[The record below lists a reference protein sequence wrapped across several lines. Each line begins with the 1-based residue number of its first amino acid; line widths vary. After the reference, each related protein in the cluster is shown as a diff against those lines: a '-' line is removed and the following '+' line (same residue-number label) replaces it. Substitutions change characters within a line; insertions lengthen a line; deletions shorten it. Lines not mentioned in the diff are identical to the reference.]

1 MSMDISDFYQTFF
14 DEADELLADM
24 EQHLLVLQPEAP
36 DAEQLNAIFRAAHS
50 IKGGAGTFGFSVLQ
64 ETTHLMENLLD
75 EARRGEMQL
84 NTDIINLFLE
94 TKDIMQ
100 EQLDAYKQSQ
110 EPDAASFDYICQ
122 ALRQLALEAKG
133 ETPSAVTRLSVVA
146 KSEPQDEQSRNQL
159 PRRIILSRLKA
170 GEVDLLEEELGHLT
184 TLTDVV
190 KGVDSLSA
198 ILPGDIAED
207 DITAVLCFVIEA
219 DQITFETVEVSPKI
233 STPPVLKLA
242 AEQAPTGRVEREK
255 TTRSSESTS
264 IRVAVEKVDQLINLV
279 GELVITQSMLAQRSS
294 ELDPV
299 NHGDLITSMGQLQ
312 RNARDLQESVMSIR
326 MMPMEYVFSRYP
338 RLVRDLAGKLGKQVE
353 LTLVGSSTELDKS
366 LIERIIDPLT
376 HLVRNSLDH
385 GIELPEKR
393 LAAGKNSVGNLI
405 LSAEHQ
411 GGNICI
417 EVTDDGA
424 GLNRERILAKAASQG
439 LTVSENM
446 SDDEVAMLIFAPGF
460 STAEQVTDV
469 SGRGV
474 GMDVVKRNIQE
485 MGGHV
490 EIQSKQGT
498 GTTIRIL
505 LPLTLAIL
513 DGMSVRVADEV
524 FILPLNAVMESLQPR
539 EAINFMVIT
548 KGAGRIAEVGAR
560 FVLDGMPGKQMA
572 IDADLNAGLIGEDE
586 AKKRRSEVTQEADFY
601 GSMDGASKF
610 VRGDA
615 IAGILIM
622 VINVVGGLL
631 VGVLQHGMSM
641 GHAAESYTLLTIG
654 DGLVAQIPA
663 LVISTAA
670 GVIVTRVS
678 TDQDVGEQMVNQL
691 FSNPSVML
699 LSAAVL
705 GLLGL
710 VPGMPNLV
718 FLLFTAGLLGLAW
731 WIRGREQKAPA
742 EPKPVKM
749 AENNAVVEATWNDV
763 QLEDSLGMEVG
774 YRLSPMV
781 DFQQDGELLGR
792 IRSIRKKFAQEMG
805 FLPPVVHIRDNMDLQ
820 PARYRILMK
829 GVEIGSGDAYPGRW
843 LAINPGTAAGTLP
856 GEATVDPAF
865 GLNAIWI
872 ESALKEQAQ
881 IQGYTVVEA
890 STVVATH
897 LNHLISQHAA
907 ELFGRQEAQQL
918 LDRVAQE
925 MPKLTEDLVPGVVT
939 LTTLHKVLQNL
950 LDEKVPIRDMR
961 TILETLAEHAPI
973 QSDPHELTAVVRVAL
988 GRAITQQWFPGKDEV
1003 HVIGL
1008 DTPLERLLLQALQ
1021 GGGGLEPGLAD
1032 RLLAQT
1038 QEALSRQEMVGAP
1051 PVLLVNHA
1059 LRPLL
1064 SRFLRR
1070 SLPQLVV
1077 LSNLEL
1083 SDNRH
1088 IRMTATIGG
1097 K

>member
-133 ETPSAVTRLSVVA
+133 ETPSPVTRLSVVA
-146 KSEPQDEQSRNQL
+146 KSEPQDEQSRSQS

-190 KGVDSLSA
+190 KGADSLSA

-539 EAINFMVIT
+539 EADLHPLAGGERVLEVRGEYLPIVELWKVFNVAGAKTEATQGIVVILQS
-548 KGAGRIAEVGAR
+548 GGRRYALLV
-560 FVLDGMPGKQMA
+560 DQ
-572 IDADLNAGLIGEDE
+572 LIGQHQVVVKNLESNYR
-586 AKKRRSEVTQEADFY
+586 KVP
-601 GSMDGASKF
+601 
-610 VRGDA
+610 
-615 IAGILIM
+615 GI
-622 VINVVGGLL
+622 
-631 VGVLQHGMSM
+631 S
-641 GHAAESYTLLTIG
+641 AATILG
-654 DGLVAQIPA
+654 DGSVALIVDVSA
-663 LVISTAA
+663 LQAINREQRMANTAA
-670 GVIVTRVS
+670 
-678 TDQDVGEQMVNQL
+678 
-691 FSNPSVML
+691 
-699 LSAAVL
+699 
-705 GLLGL
+705 
-710 VPGMPNLV
+710 
-718 FLLFTAGLLGLAW
+718 
-731 WIRGREQKAPA
+731 
-742 EPKPVKM
+742 
-749 AENNAVVEATWNDV
+749 
-763 QLEDSLGMEVG
+763 
-774 YRLSPMV
+774 
-781 DFQQDGELLGR
+781 
-792 IRSIRKKFAQEMG
+792 
-805 FLPPVVHIRDNMDLQ
+805 
-820 PARYRILMK
+820 
-829 GVEIGSGDAYPGRW
+829 
-843 LAINPGTAAGTLP
+843 
-856 GEATVDPAF
+856 
-865 GLNAIWI
+865 
-872 ESALKEQAQ
+872 
-881 IQGYTVVEA
+881 
-890 STVVATH
+890 
-897 LNHLISQHAA
+897 
-907 ELFGRQEAQQL
+907 
-918 LDRVAQE
+918 
-925 MPKLTEDLVPGVVT
+925 
-939 LTTLHKVLQNL
+939 
-950 LDEKVPIRDMR
+950 
-961 TILETLAEHAPI
+961 
-973 QSDPHELTAVVRVAL
+973 
-988 GRAITQQWFPGKDEV
+988 
-1003 HVIGL
+1003 
-1008 DTPLERLLLQALQ
+1008 
-1021 GGGGLEPGLAD
+1021 
-1032 RLLAQT
+1032 
-1038 QEALSRQEMVGAP
+1038 
-1051 PVLLVNHA
+1051 
-1059 LRPLL
+1059 
-1064 SRFLRR
+1064 
-1070 SLPQLVV
+1070 
-1077 LSNLEL
+1077 
-1083 SDNRH
+1083 
-1088 IRMTATIGG
+1088 
-1097 K
+1097 

>member
-122 ALRQLALEAKG
+122 ALRQLALEAKD

-146 KSEPQDEQSRNQL
+146 KSEPQDEQSRSQS

-190 KGVDSLSA
+190 KGTDSLSA

-219 DQITFETVEVSPKI
+219 DQITFETIEVSPKI

-498 GTTIRIL
+498 GTTICIL

-539 EAINFMVIT
+539 EADLHPLAGGERVLEVRGEYLPIVELWKVFNVAGAKTEATQGIVVILQS
-548 KGAGRIAEVGAR
+548 GGRRYALLV
-560 FVLDGMPGKQMA
+560 DQ
-572 IDADLNAGLIGEDE
+572 LIGQHQVVVKNLESNYR
-586 AKKRRSEVTQEADFY
+586 KVP
-601 GSMDGASKF
+601 
-610 VRGDA
+610 
-615 IAGILIM
+615 GI
-622 VINVVGGLL
+622 
-631 VGVLQHGMSM
+631 S
-641 GHAAESYTLLTIG
+641 AATILG
-654 DGLVAQIPA
+654 DGSVALIVDVSA
-663 LVISTAA
+663 LQAINREQRMANTAA
-670 GVIVTRVS
+670 
-678 TDQDVGEQMVNQL
+678 
-691 FSNPSVML
+691 
-699 LSAAVL
+699 
-705 GLLGL
+705 
-710 VPGMPNLV
+710 
-718 FLLFTAGLLGLAW
+718 
-731 WIRGREQKAPA
+731 
-742 EPKPVKM
+742 
-749 AENNAVVEATWNDV
+749 
-763 QLEDSLGMEVG
+763 
-774 YRLSPMV
+774 
-781 DFQQDGELLGR
+781 
-792 IRSIRKKFAQEMG
+792 
-805 FLPPVVHIRDNMDLQ
+805 
-820 PARYRILMK
+820 
-829 GVEIGSGDAYPGRW
+829 
-843 LAINPGTAAGTLP
+843 
-856 GEATVDPAF
+856 
-865 GLNAIWI
+865 
-872 ESALKEQAQ
+872 
-881 IQGYTVVEA
+881 
-890 STVVATH
+890 
-897 LNHLISQHAA
+897 
-907 ELFGRQEAQQL
+907 
-918 LDRVAQE
+918 
-925 MPKLTEDLVPGVVT
+925 
-939 LTTLHKVLQNL
+939 
-950 LDEKVPIRDMR
+950 
-961 TILETLAEHAPI
+961 
-973 QSDPHELTAVVRVAL
+973 
-988 GRAITQQWFPGKDEV
+988 
-1003 HVIGL
+1003 
-1008 DTPLERLLLQALQ
+1008 
-1021 GGGGLEPGLAD
+1021 
-1032 RLLAQT
+1032 
-1038 QEALSRQEMVGAP
+1038 
-1051 PVLLVNHA
+1051 
-1059 LRPLL
+1059 
-1064 SRFLRR
+1064 
-1070 SLPQLVV
+1070 
-1077 LSNLEL
+1077 
-1083 SDNRH
+1083 
-1088 IRMTATIGG
+1088 
-1097 K
+1097 

>member
-100 EQLDAYKQSQ
+100 EQPDAYKHSQ
-110 EPDAASFDYICQ
+110 EPDAASFEYICQ
-122 ALRQLALEAKG
+122 ALRQLALEAKR
-133 ETPSAVTRLSVVA
+133 ETPSAVTRLSLVA
-146 KSEPQDEQSRNQL
+146 KTEPQDEQSRSQS

-190 KGVDSLSA
+190 KGADSLSA

-255 TTRSSESTS
+255 TTRSNESTS

-539 EAINFMVIT
+539 EADLHPLAGGERVLEVRGEYLPIVELWKVFNVAGAKTEATQGIVVILQS
-548 KGAGRIAEVGAR
+548 GGRRYALLV
-560 FVLDGMPGKQMA
+560 DQ
-572 IDADLNAGLIGEDE
+572 LIGQHQVVVKNLESNYR
-586 AKKRRSEVTQEADFY
+586 KVP
-601 GSMDGASKF
+601 
-610 VRGDA
+610 
-615 IAGILIM
+615 GI
-622 VINVVGGLL
+622 
-631 VGVLQHGMSM
+631 S
-641 GHAAESYTLLTIG
+641 AATILG
-654 DGLVAQIPA
+654 DGSVALIVDVSA
-663 LVISTAA
+663 LQAINREQRMANTAA
-670 GVIVTRVS
+670 
-678 TDQDVGEQMVNQL
+678 
-691 FSNPSVML
+691 
-699 LSAAVL
+699 
-705 GLLGL
+705 
-710 VPGMPNLV
+710 
-718 FLLFTAGLLGLAW
+718 
-731 WIRGREQKAPA
+731 
-742 EPKPVKM
+742 
-749 AENNAVVEATWNDV
+749 
-763 QLEDSLGMEVG
+763 
-774 YRLSPMV
+774 
-781 DFQQDGELLGR
+781 
-792 IRSIRKKFAQEMG
+792 
-805 FLPPVVHIRDNMDLQ
+805 
-820 PARYRILMK
+820 
-829 GVEIGSGDAYPGRW
+829 
-843 LAINPGTAAGTLP
+843 
-856 GEATVDPAF
+856 
-865 GLNAIWI
+865 
-872 ESALKEQAQ
+872 
-881 IQGYTVVEA
+881 
-890 STVVATH
+890 
-897 LNHLISQHAA
+897 
-907 ELFGRQEAQQL
+907 
-918 LDRVAQE
+918 
-925 MPKLTEDLVPGVVT
+925 
-939 LTTLHKVLQNL
+939 
-950 LDEKVPIRDMR
+950 
-961 TILETLAEHAPI
+961 
-973 QSDPHELTAVVRVAL
+973 
-988 GRAITQQWFPGKDEV
+988 
-1003 HVIGL
+1003 
-1008 DTPLERLLLQALQ
+1008 
-1021 GGGGLEPGLAD
+1021 
-1032 RLLAQT
+1032 
-1038 QEALSRQEMVGAP
+1038 
-1051 PVLLVNHA
+1051 
-1059 LRPLL
+1059 
-1064 SRFLRR
+1064 
-1070 SLPQLVV
+1070 
-1077 LSNLEL
+1077 
-1083 SDNRH
+1083 
-1088 IRMTATIGG
+1088 
-1097 K
+1097 

>member
-133 ETPSAVTRLSVVA
+133 EMPSAVTRLSVVA
-146 KSEPQDEQSRNQL
+146 KSEPQDEQSRSQS

-190 KGVDSLSA
+190 KGADSLSA

-255 TTRSSESTS
+255 TTRSNESTS

-539 EAINFMVIT
+539 EADLHPLAGGERVLEVRGEYLPIVELWKVFNVAGAKTEATQGIVVILQS
-548 KGAGRIAEVGAR
+548 GGRRYALLV
-560 FVLDGMPGKQMA
+560 DQ
-572 IDADLNAGLIGEDE
+572 LIGQHQVVVKNLESNYR
-586 AKKRRSEVTQEADFY
+586 KVP
-601 GSMDGASKF
+601 
-610 VRGDA
+610 
-615 IAGILIM
+615 GI
-622 VINVVGGLL
+622 
-631 VGVLQHGMSM
+631 S
-641 GHAAESYTLLTIG
+641 AATILG
-654 DGLVAQIPA
+654 DGSVALIVDVSA
-663 LVISTAA
+663 LQAINREQRMANTAA
-670 GVIVTRVS
+670 
-678 TDQDVGEQMVNQL
+678 
-691 FSNPSVML
+691 
-699 LSAAVL
+699 
-705 GLLGL
+705 
-710 VPGMPNLV
+710 
-718 FLLFTAGLLGLAW
+718 
-731 WIRGREQKAPA
+731 
-742 EPKPVKM
+742 
-749 AENNAVVEATWNDV
+749 
-763 QLEDSLGMEVG
+763 
-774 YRLSPMV
+774 
-781 DFQQDGELLGR
+781 
-792 IRSIRKKFAQEMG
+792 
-805 FLPPVVHIRDNMDLQ
+805 
-820 PARYRILMK
+820 
-829 GVEIGSGDAYPGRW
+829 
-843 LAINPGTAAGTLP
+843 
-856 GEATVDPAF
+856 
-865 GLNAIWI
+865 
-872 ESALKEQAQ
+872 
-881 IQGYTVVEA
+881 
-890 STVVATH
+890 
-897 LNHLISQHAA
+897 
-907 ELFGRQEAQQL
+907 
-918 LDRVAQE
+918 
-925 MPKLTEDLVPGVVT
+925 
-939 LTTLHKVLQNL
+939 
-950 LDEKVPIRDMR
+950 
-961 TILETLAEHAPI
+961 
-973 QSDPHELTAVVRVAL
+973 
-988 GRAITQQWFPGKDEV
+988 
-1003 HVIGL
+1003 
-1008 DTPLERLLLQALQ
+1008 
-1021 GGGGLEPGLAD
+1021 
-1032 RLLAQT
+1032 
-1038 QEALSRQEMVGAP
+1038 
-1051 PVLLVNHA
+1051 
-1059 LRPLL
+1059 
-1064 SRFLRR
+1064 
-1070 SLPQLVV
+1070 
-1077 LSNLEL
+1077 
-1083 SDNRH
+1083 
-1088 IRMTATIGG
+1088 
-1097 K
+1097 

>member
-14 DEADELLADM
+14 DEADELLADR

-122 ALRQLALEAKG
+122 ALRQLALEAKD

-146 KSEPQDEQSRNQL
+146 KSEPQDEQSRSQS

-190 KGVDSLSA
+190 KGADSLSA

-219 DQITFETVEVSPKI
+219 DQITFETVDVSPKI

-539 EAINFMVIT
+539 EADLHPLAGGERVLEVRGEYLPIVELWKVFNVAGAKTEATQGIVVILQS
-548 KGAGRIAEVGAR
+548 GGRRYALLV
-560 FVLDGMPGKQMA
+560 DQ
-572 IDADLNAGLIGEDE
+572 LIGQHQVVVKNLESNYR
-586 AKKRRSEVTQEADFY
+586 KVP
-601 GSMDGASKF
+601 
-610 VRGDA
+610 
-615 IAGILIM
+615 GI
-622 VINVVGGLL
+622 
-631 VGVLQHGMSM
+631 S
-641 GHAAESYTLLTIG
+641 AATILG
-654 DGLVAQIPA
+654 DGSVALIVDVSA
-663 LVISTAA
+663 LQAINREQRMANTAA
-670 GVIVTRVS
+670 
-678 TDQDVGEQMVNQL
+678 
-691 FSNPSVML
+691 
-699 LSAAVL
+699 
-705 GLLGL
+705 
-710 VPGMPNLV
+710 
-718 FLLFTAGLLGLAW
+718 
-731 WIRGREQKAPA
+731 
-742 EPKPVKM
+742 
-749 AENNAVVEATWNDV
+749 
-763 QLEDSLGMEVG
+763 
-774 YRLSPMV
+774 
-781 DFQQDGELLGR
+781 
-792 IRSIRKKFAQEMG
+792 
-805 FLPPVVHIRDNMDLQ
+805 
-820 PARYRILMK
+820 
-829 GVEIGSGDAYPGRW
+829 
-843 LAINPGTAAGTLP
+843 
-856 GEATVDPAF
+856 
-865 GLNAIWI
+865 
-872 ESALKEQAQ
+872 
-881 IQGYTVVEA
+881 
-890 STVVATH
+890 
-897 LNHLISQHAA
+897 
-907 ELFGRQEAQQL
+907 
-918 LDRVAQE
+918 
-925 MPKLTEDLVPGVVT
+925 
-939 LTTLHKVLQNL
+939 
-950 LDEKVPIRDMR
+950 
-961 TILETLAEHAPI
+961 
-973 QSDPHELTAVVRVAL
+973 
-988 GRAITQQWFPGKDEV
+988 
-1003 HVIGL
+1003 
-1008 DTPLERLLLQALQ
+1008 
-1021 GGGGLEPGLAD
+1021 
-1032 RLLAQT
+1032 
-1038 QEALSRQEMVGAP
+1038 
-1051 PVLLVNHA
+1051 
-1059 LRPLL
+1059 
-1064 SRFLRR
+1064 
-1070 SLPQLVV
+1070 
-1077 LSNLEL
+1077 
-1083 SDNRH
+1083 
-1088 IRMTATIGG
+1088 
-1097 K
+1097 